1 MQQPQIGSQQCV
13 PDMGTG
19 RGLDISWQHNMQID
33 YARYPGVV
41 ENDWPGAEQNPAYRL
56 SENPTMCGIFCFNNH
71 ISIIIARTSLIYFAA
86 E

>member
-1 MQQPQIGSQQCV
+1 
-13 PDMGTG
+13 MGTG

-41 ENDWPGAEQNPAYRL
+41 GNDWPGAEQNPAYRL